1 METTEI
7 CSIFRNAPA
16 CRAWNNRAV
25 DVAFTQMNT
34 SPPLE
39 NVMVCPI
46 TIGRELEIDRLGH
59 LIAQLQAGQGTT
71 VLVTG
76 EAGIGKS
83 RLVGEARARALSLG
97 VGVLQG
103 AAFELDRSAPY
114 GAITDLLRTF
124 VAGKSPQDVLD
135 AFPAG
140 PSVSAVARLLP
151 AVAAWL
157 RPDQSSGATEP
168 QKLLQGLL
176 LAFEQV
182 LKNRPHLVVIE
193 DVHWADE
200 ASLELLLHLARS
212 AATRPLMLILTMR
225 GDDASPTVIDFRDTL
240 ERQRLI
246 TELGLAPLLRNE
258 VEAMVS
264 CILGSTPRSRNME
277 TILGLTEGNPF
288 FVEELVRTA
297 LASGSQNLE
306 AGGVGVPR
314 TVLDAVQRR
323 VHRLGEPA
331 RHALQVAAVAGRR
344 FDFALLRSVL
354 GIEERELLSIVK
366 ELIAAQ
372 LIAEDTEDRFAFRHA
387 LSRQAVYTDLLG
399 RERRSLHAE
408 ILAALEQLA
417 NDAGAS
423 PLDELSYHAHSAGVW
438 PKTLTYATQAGQ
450 RALRMHAP
458 RAAIEHFERAIEAA
472 EKMGQSPNPRVLH
485 ERGQA
490 HHSLGEF
497 ELARAHF
504 EAALAAA
511 TASSDH
517 HLAWETLIDLN
528 VLWSARDYAVAGEY
542 AERSLVLARELNDMR
557 CIARSLDRVGNW
569 HMNTGRIMQALTY
582 QQEALVVLESTG
594 DRRGVAD
601 TLNLL
606 AMTSAF
612 VAPEQSADY
621 YTRAIPLS
629 REFDNRQD
637 LVIALVMRV
646 LASGFYYGDTFAPA
660 MLDPAQCEVDAAEAI
675 RLAHEIDWPGG
686 ESFARWEL
694 ALWYGIR
701 GHYPRAFELASV
713 GLRIAEEIEHH
724 QWIAA
729 ALCSLGALYVDVL
742 VPERGRPLLERALN
756 LGRELG
762 SLVWVRYATARL
774 AQALTLEGDSAK
786 AAALLEAELRA
797 DTPIDAATER
807 QLWCARSELLLA
819 LGDARQA
826 LELAERLAVTLDPG
840 KVAPRVWIAR
850 SAGLIGQ
857 RSFELAEP
865 LLRQAIQASEAAEL
879 RSQTWRA
886 HAAYARLLRM
896 RGRRD
901 EAERE
906 IQLARTVV
914 TELAAPMTD
923 EMMRTSYL
931 ERAFKHIP
939 HGGVASERRAAKK
952 AFGGLT
958 GREREVATLIR
969 EGLSNR
975 AIADRLVVSER
986 TIETYVSSILA
997 KLGFTA
1003 RTQVAAWAATRDL
1016 FKGDRV

>member
-1 METTEI
+1 M
-7 CSIFRNAPA
+7 
-16 CRAWNNRAV
+16 
-25 DVAFTQMNT
+25 AFAQMNP
-34 SPPLE
+34 SRSLE

-46 TIGRELEIDRLGH
+46 TIGREREIQGLSGLIEH
-59 LIAQLQAGQGTT
+59 LKAGQGTT

-83 RLVGEARARALSLG
+83 RLVAEARARAVSLG
-97 VGVLQG
+97 AGVLQG

-124 VAGKSPQDVLD
+124 VSGKSPQDVLD

-140 PSVSAVARLLP
+140 PSVSAVGRLLP

-157 RPDQSSGATEP
+157 PSDQSPPSSGATEP

-176 LAFEQV
+176 LAFDQ
-182 LKNRPHLVVIE
+182 LLNTRPHLVVVE

-212 AATRPLMLILTMR
+212 APARPLLLILTMR
-225 GDDASPTVIDFRDTL
+225 VDDASPTVIDFRDTL
-240 ERQRLI
+240 DRQRLI
-246 TELGLAPLLRNE
+246 TDLPLAPLGRNE

-264 CILGSTPRSRNME
+264 CILGDTARSRNME

-288 FVEELVRTA
+288 FVEELVRAA
-297 LASGSQNLE
+297 LASGSDRFE
-306 AGGVGVPR
+306 ANGVGVPR
-314 TVLDAVQRR
+314 TVQDAVQRR

-331 RHALQVAAVAGRR
+331 RQALQVAAVAGRR
-344 FDFALLRSVL
+344 FDFALVRSVL
-354 GIEERELLSIVK
+354 GVEERELLSIVK

-372 LIAEDTEDRFAFRHA
+372 LLVEDTEDRFAFRHA
-387 LSRQAVYTDLLG
+387 LSRQAVYADLLG
-399 RERRSLHAE
+399 RERRSLHADV
-408 ILAALEQLA
+408 LAALEQLA
-417 NDAGAS
+417 DEAGA
-423 PLDELSYHAHSAGVW
+423 PALDELSYHAYSAGKW
-438 PKTLTYATQAGQ
+438 PKALTYASQAGQ

-458 RAAIEHFERAIEAA
+458 RAAIEHFERAIDAA
-472 EKMGQSPNPRVLH
+472 EKLGRSPDPAVVR
-485 ERGQA
+485 ERGEA

-497 ELARAHF
+497 DSARADY

-511 TASSDH
+511 TASGDQ
-517 HLAWETLIDLN
+517 HLAWESLIELN

-542 AERSLVLARELNDMR
+542 AERSLAVARELSDR
-557 CIARSLDRVGNW
+557 SYIARSLDRVGNW
-569 HMNTGRIMQALTY
+569 HMNTGRVRQALAD
-582 QQEALVVLESTG
+582 QQEALAVLESIG

-606 AMTSAF
+606 GMTSAF
-612 VAPEQSADY
+612 VDPERSADY

-629 REFDNRQD
+629 RELDKRQD
-637 LVIALVMRV
+637 LVTALVMRV

-660 MLDPAQCEVDAAEAI
+660 PLDPAQSEVDTDEAI
-675 RLAHEIDWPGG
+675 RLAQAIDWPAG

-694 ALWYGIR
+694 ALWHGMR
-701 GHYPRAFELASV
+701 GQYPRAFELAAA
-713 GLRIAEEIEHH
+713 GLRIAEEIEHR

-729 ALCSLGALYVDVL
+729 GLCSLGALYVDVL
-742 VPERGRPLLERALN
+742 LPERARTLLERALD
-756 LGRELG
+756 LARELG
-762 SLVWVRYATARL
+762 SLVWAPYATARL
-774 AQALTLEGDSAK
+774 AQALTLERDFATASAV
-786 AAALLEAELRA
+786 LEEELRA
-797 DTPIDAATER
+797 NTPMQTATER
-807 QLWCARSELLLA
+807 QLWCARADVLLA
-819 LGDARQA
+819 RGAARES
-826 LELAERLAVTLDPG
+826 LEVAERLAVTLGPG

-850 SAGLIGQ
+850 GAALTAL
-857 RSFELAEP
+857 RSFESAEP
-865 LLRQAIQASEAAEL
+865 LLIEAIQASEAAQL

-886 HAAYARLLRM
+886 HAVYARFLRM

-906 IQLARTVV
+906 VQLARTLVM
-914 TELAAPMTD
+914 ELAAPMTD
-923 EMMRTSYL
+923 EVMRTSFP
-931 ERAFKHIP
+931 ERALKQIP

-958 GREREVATLIR
+958 GREREVAALIG

-975 AIADRLVVSER
+975 AIADRLVVGER

-1016 FKGDRV
+1016 FKGGAL